1 MKVTRSY
8 LTGYCTTECHPR
20 NVPHLK
26 KILRSL
32 PNGKAEC
39 VNRWSQNCLSG
50 KCDAGNMCTGSQD
63 SQGKSNPMGRLLR
76 GGNV

>member
-1 MKVTRSY
+1 MTCSY
-8 LTGYCTTECHPR
+8 LTGNCTTECHLR
-20 NVPHLK
+20 NVSHLK

-32 PNGKAEC
+32 LNGETEW

-50 KCDAGNMCTGSQD
+50 KCDARNMCTGSQD